1 MRVHELAK
9 ELQTDT
15 KTLTGVLAGMDIVI
29 KTHFAVLTD
38 EQADKVREIYAS
50 GSVPK
55 PPVSKKSP
63 RKKAAKAPAKAVK
76 KEVEPEDETAASP
89 KVVVREVTGQDP
101 KTVIEQRV
109 SGRVIRR
116 RKKSEPEPV
125 VVDEEALSGEAEST
139 ATVESEQVPTPD
151 PEMADSGDS
160 TSADEI
166 AVAEVPTDEVP
177 EVESGESVLADE
189 KATPAVKKLRITEK
203 ESTPASIIGRID
215 LGGNK
220 KSAGKTS
227 AVKAPA
233 VKASGVKAP
242 GKKVPDVPVPQ
253 RPGAAKPAAGQEDR
267 EGKRIIPKD
276 LQKRAK
282 FNWQKEAA
290 GKDDDSE
297 RAAARH
303 KRVRYKVKDKPGRT
317 KRGKAG
323 MVAFNSRE
331 TEKTTPKAIKRKIKI
346 QEGITVAELA
356 HRMGVKAAA
365 LIKKLVA
372 LGVMATINELLD
384 NDTATLLAADF
395 DYEIE
400 IVSIEEEEIF
410 EQEDVDADHERVAR
424 CPVVTVMGHVDH
436 GKTSLLDAI
445 RNTKV
450 AEGEAGGIT
459 QHIGAYRVSLPAG
472 DIAFVD
478 TPGHAAF
485 TTMRARGAQVTD
497 IVIIVVAAEEG
508 AMPQTVEAINHAQ
521 AAGVPII
528 VAVNKIDKPEADPA
542 RIRQE
547 LSQHGVLSEEWGGEV
562 IFVDISAKKRTNI
575 DKLLESVLLQA
586 EMLELKAN
594 PDKPAKGTIVEARLD
609 RGRGP
614 IATVMVQE
622 GTLRAG
628 DSFVSRHNS
637 GKVRALINDHGKTI
651 KEAGPST
658 PVEILGFSSVPEA
671 GDVFVVVDDRK
682 ARQTSDY
689 WQQKKRDEGLRKDAK
704 VSLENFMQNV
714 GEDEVK
720 ELRLVLKADVQG
732 SVEAVKQSL
741 ENLNTEK
748 VRVNVLH
755 CSVGAVSLNDVM
767 LASASSAIIIGFGV
781 KTEPKVHDTAEAE
794 GVDVRL
800 YSIIYE
806 IIDQIRK
813 AMVGLLDPKYVERQ
827 SGRAE
832 IREVFDISKYGRVAG
847 CFVVEGKVVNGSKA
861 RVTRSSETV
870 YEGEIT
876 SLKRFKDDAREVL
889 SGQDCGIFL
898 GAFKE
903 FQPGDIIESFILEL
917 VEQTL
922 E

>member
-15 KTLTGVLAGMDIVI
+15 KTLTGVLAGIDVVI
-29 KTHFAVLTD
+29 KTHFAALTD

-50 GSVPK
+50 GDVPK
-55 PPVSKKSP
+55 ATVSKKSP
-63 RKKAAKAPAKAVK
+63 RKRTPKAVK
-76 KEVEPEDETAASP
+76 KEVKPEAEPAESAVSSRVVQETD
-89 KVVVREVTGQDP
+89 GQGQEA
-101 KTVIEQRV
+101 KTVIEQRM
-109 SGRVIRR
+109 GATVIRR
-116 RKKSEPEPV
+116 RKKKAEAEPVAAEETVSGEEPARDAAAEPEAEPVESDDTSPTVEAATEVPADEAAEVKPAETEAEPVEEKDAPV
-125 VVDEEALSGEAEST
+125 V
-139 ATVESEQVPTPD
+139 
-151 PEMADSGDS
+151 
-160 TSADEI
+160 
-166 AVAEVPTDEVP
+166 
-177 EVESGESVLADE
+177 
-189 KATPAVKKLRITEK
+189 KKVRITEK
-203 ESTPASIIGRID
+203 ESSPASIIGRIE
-215 LGGNK
+215 LPGTQ
-220 KSAGKTS
+220 KT
-227 AVKAPA
+227 AAKTPGVKTPG
-233 VKASGVKAP
+233 VKTPGVKTPDVKAP
-242 GKKVPDVPVPQ
+242 GVPVPQ
-253 RPGAAKPAAGQEDR
+253 RPGVAKPAAGQEDR
-267 EGKRIIPKD
+267 EGKRLVKER
-276 LQKRAK
+276 QKRAK
-282 FNWQKEAA
+282 FHWQQEAA
-290 GKDDDSE
+290 GGEDDGE
-297 RAAARH
+297 RAAARQ
-303 KRVRYKVKDKPGRT
+303 KRKHYKLKDKGTGRT
-317 KRGKAG
+317 KKGRSE
-323 MVAFNSRE
+323 MVSFNARE
-331 TEKTTPKAIKRKIKI
+331 TEKTVPKAIKRKIKI
-346 QEGITVAELA
+346 QDGITVAELA
-356 HRMGVKAAA
+356 RRMGVKAAA

-372 LGVMATINELLD
+372 DLGVMATINQLLD

-400 IVSIEEEEIF
+400 TVAIEEETIF
-410 EQEDVDADHERVAR
+410 EQDDAESDGDLDPR

-459 QHIGAYRVSLPAG
+459 QHIGAYRVSLPDG

-528 VAVNKIDKPEADPA
+528 VAVNKIDKPEADPD

-562 IFVDISAKKRTNI
+562 IFVNISAKKRTNI

-594 PDKPAKGTIVEARLD
+594 PNKPAKGTIVEARLD

-622 GTLRAG
+622 GTLRSG

-689 WQQKKRDEGLRKDAK
+689 WQQKKRDEDLRKDAK

-714 GEDEVK
+714 GEEEVK
-720 ELRLVLKADVQG
+720 ELRLILKADVQG

-781 KTEPKVHDTAEAE
+781 KTEPKVYDTAESE
-794 GVDVRL
+794 GIDVRL

-806 IIDQIRK
+806 IIDEVRK
-813 AMVGLLDPKYVERQ
+813 AMVGLLAPKYVERQ
-827 SGRAE
+827 DGRAE

-847 CFVVEGKVVNGSKA
+847 CFVLEGKVVNGSKA
-861 RVTRSSETV
+861 RVTRNTETV

-898 GAFKE
+898 GTFKE
-903 FQPGDIIESFILEL
+903 FQSGDIIESFFLEQ

>member
-1 MRVHELAK
+1 
-9 ELQTDT
+9 
-15 KTLTGVLAGMDIVI
+15 
-29 KTHFAVLTD
+29 
-38 EQADKVREIYAS
+38 
-50 GSVPK
+50 
-55 PPVSKKSP
+55 
-63 RKKAAKAPAKAVK
+63 
-76 KEVEPEDETAASP
+76 
-89 KVVVREVTGQDP
+89 
-101 KTVIEQRV
+101 
-109 SGRVIRR
+109 
-116 RKKSEPEPV
+116 
-125 VVDEEALSGEAEST
+125 
-139 ATVESEQVPTPD
+139 
-151 PEMADSGDS
+151 
-160 TSADEI
+160 
-166 AVAEVPTDEVP
+166 
-177 EVESGESVLADE
+177 
-189 KATPAVKKLRITEK
+189 
-203 ESTPASIIGRID
+203 
-215 LGGNK
+215 
-220 KSAGKTS
+220 
-227 AVKAPA
+227 
-233 VKASGVKAP
+233 
-242 GKKVPDVPVPQ
+242 VPQ
-253 RPGAAKPAAGQEDR
+253 RPGVAKPAAGQEDR

-290 GKDDDSE
+290 GKDDDSGSS
-297 RAAARH
+297 AARH

-317 KRGKAG
+317 KKGKAG
-323 MVAFNSRE
+323 MIAFNSRE
-331 TEKTTPKAIKRKIKI
+331 TEKTIPKAIKRKIKI

-356 HRMGVKAAA
+356 RRMGVKAAA

-372 LGVMATINELLD
+372 LDVMATINELLD

-410 EQEDVDADHERVAR
+410 EQEDVDEDPERVAR

-594 PDKPAKGTIVEARLD
+594 PANPAKGTIVEARLD

-622 GTLRAG
+622 GTLRPG

-689 WQQKKRDEGLRKDAK
+689 WQQKKRGESLRKDAK
-704 VSLENFMQNV
+704 VSLENFMQNI

-720 ELRLVLKADVQG
+720 ELRLILKADVQG

-741 ENLNTEK
+741 ENLNTAK
-748 VRVNVLH
+748 ARVNVLH
-755 CSVGAVSLNDVM
+755 CSVGAISLNDVM

-781 KTEPKVHDTAEAE
+781 KTEPKVYDTAESE
-794 GVDVRL
+794 GVDVRM

-806 IIDQIRK
+806 IIDDVRK
-813 AMVGLLDPKYVERQ
+813 AMVGLLEPKYVERQ

-847 CFVVEGKVVNGSKA
+847 CFVVEGKVANGSKA
-861 RVTRSSETV
+861 RVTRGTETV

-903 FQPGDIIESFILEL
+903 FQPGDIIESYFLEL

>member
-1 MRVHELAK
+1 
-9 ELQTDT
+9 
-15 KTLTGVLAGMDIVI
+15 MD
-29 KTHFAVLTD
+29 
-38 EQADKVREIYAS
+38 
-50 GSVPK
+50 
-55 PPVSKKSP
+55 
-63 RKKAAKAPAKAVK
+63 
-76 KEVEPEDETAASP
+76 EDED
-89 KVVVREVTGQDP
+89 V
-101 KTVIEQRV
+101 
-109 SGRVIRR
+109 
-116 RKKSEPEPV
+116 
-125 VVDEEALSGEAEST
+125 
-139 ATVESEQVPTPD
+139 
-151 PEMADSGDS
+151 
-160 TSADEI
+160 
-166 AVAEVPTDEVP
+166 
-177 EVESGESVLADE
+177 
-189 KATPAVKKLRITEK
+189 
-203 ESTPASIIGRID
+203 
-215 LGGNK
+215 N
-220 KSAGKTS
+220 
-227 AVKAPA
+227 
-233 VKASGVKAP
+233 
-242 GKKVPDVPVPQ
+242 VPDVPVPQ
-253 RPGAAKPAAGQEDR
+253 RSGVAKPAAGQEDR
-267 EGKRIIPKD
+267 EGKRLIAKD
-276 LQKRAK
+276 HQKRAK
-282 FNWQKEAA
+282 FQWKQEAA
-290 GKDDDSE
+290 VVEDDDSE
-297 RAAARH
+297 RSAARH
-303 KRVRYKVKDKPGRT
+303 KRVRYKLKDKAGRS
-317 KRGKAG
+317 KRGKAE
-323 MVAFNSRE
+323 MIAVNARE
-331 TEKTTPKAIKRKIKI
+331 TEKTVPKAIKRKIKI

-356 HRMGVKAAA
+356 RRMGVKAAA

-372 LGVMATINELLD
+372 LGVMATINQLLD

-400 IVSIEEEEIF
+400 IASIEEETIF
-410 EQEDVDADHERVAR
+410 EQEDVDSDDDGRVAR

-459 QHIGAYRVSLPAG
+459 QHIGAYRVRLPAG

-508 AMPQTVEAINHAQ
+508 AMPQTIEAINHAK

-528 VAVNKIDKPEADPA
+528 VAVNKIDKPEANPE

-562 IFVDISAKKRTNI
+562 IFVDISAKKRINI

-594 PDKPAKGTIVEARLD
+594 PNKPAKGTIVEARLD

-689 WQQKKRDEGLRKDAK
+689 WQQKKRDENLRKDAK

-720 ELRLVLKADVQG
+720 ELRLILKADVQG

-741 ENLNTEK
+741 ENLNTAK
-748 VRVNVLH
+748 ARVNVLH
-755 CSVGAVSLNDVM
+755 YSVGAISLNDVM
-767 LASASSAIIIGFGV
+767 LASASNAIIIGFGV
-781 KTEPKVHDTAEAE
+781 KTEPKVYETAEAE
-794 GVDVRL
+794 GIDIRL

-806 IIDQIRK
+806 IIDEVRK
-813 AMVGLLDPKYVERQ
+813 AMVGLLAPKYVEHL

-847 CFVVEGKVVNGSKA
+847 CFVVEGKVAKGSKA
-861 RVTRSSETV
+861 RVMRKDENV

-898 GAFKE
+898 GSFKDFE
-903 FQPGDIIESFILEL
+903 PGDIIESFSLEQ

>member
-15 KTLTGVLAGMDIVI
+15 KTLTGILAGMDIVI

-38 EQADKVREIYAS
+38 EQVDKVREIHAS
-50 GSVPK
+50 GADPK
-55 PPVSKKSP
+55 PLVAKTAP
-63 RKKAAKAPAKAVK
+63 RKKAPKPVK
-76 KEVEPEDETAASP
+76 KERAPEIEPAAPVVTA
-89 KVVVREVTGQDP
+89 KVVVREADGQAP

-109 SGRVIRR
+109 SGTVIRR
-116 RKKSEPEPV
+116 RTKAEPEPV
-125 VVDEEALSGEAEST
+125 VQEAAPSEETEGVATAEQELLQTQEAELT
-139 ATVESEQVPTPD
+139 
-151 PEMADSGDS
+151 DSGH
-160 TSADEI
+160 TLPADGI
-166 AVAEVPTDEVP
+166 AVAEVSAEEAP
-177 EVESGESVLADE
+177 ELESGEPASVEEQTAQI
-189 KATPAVKKLRITEK
+189 VKKLRITEK
-203 ESTPASIIGRID
+203 EATPAIILGRLD
-215 LGGNK
+215 LGRNK
-220 KSAGKTS
+220 K
-227 AVKAPA
+227 PA
-233 VKASGVKAP
+233 DEDEDVVI
-242 GKKVPDVPVPQ
+242 PDVPVPQ
-253 RPGAAKPAAGQEDR
+253 RGSGAKPDAVPEDR
-267 EGKRIIPKD
+267 EGKRLIAKD
-276 LQKRAK
+276 HQKRAK
-282 FNWQKEAA
+282 FQWKQEAVVEE
-290 GKDDDSE
+290 DDSE
-297 RAAARH
+297 RSAARH
-303 KRVRYKVKDKPGRT
+303 KRVRYKLKDKAGRT
-317 KRGKAG
+317 KRGKAE
-323 MVAFNSRE
+323 MVAVNARE
-331 TEKTTPKAIKRKIKI
+331 TEKTVPKAIKRKIKI

-356 HRMGVKAAA
+356 RRMGVKAAA

-372 LGVMATINELLD
+372 LGVMATINQLLD

-395 DYEIE
+395 EYEIE
-400 IVSIEEEEIF
+400 IASIDEETIF
-410 EQEDVDADHERVAR
+410 EQEDVGEDEDRVTR

-508 AMPQTVEAINHAQ
+508 VMPQTIEAINHAK

-528 VAVNKIDKPEADPA
+528 VAVNKIDKPEANPE

-547 LSQHGVLSEEWGGEV
+547 LSQYGVLSEEWGGEV
-562 IFVDISAKKRTNI
+562 IFVDISAKKRINI

-594 PDKPAKGTIVEARLD
+594 PNKPAKGTIVEARLD

-622 GTLRAG
+622 GTLRPG

-689 WQQKKRDEGLRKDAK
+689 WQQKKRDENLRKDAK

-720 ELRLVLKADVQG
+720 ELRLILKADVQG

-741 ENLNTEK
+741 ENLNTAK
-748 VRVNVLH
+748 ARVNVLH
-755 CSVGAVSLNDVM
+755 YSVGAISLNDVM
-767 LASASSAIIIGFGV
+767 LASASRAIIIGFGV
-781 KTEPKVHDTAEAE
+781 KTEPKVHETAEAE
-794 GVDVRL
+794 GTDIRL

-806 IIDQIRK
+806 IIDEVRK
-813 AMVGLLDPKYVERQ
+813 AMVGLLAPKYVEHL

-847 CFVVEGKVVNGSKA
+847 CFVVEGKVAKGSKA
-861 RVTRSSETV
+861 RVMRNGENV

-898 GAFKE
+898 GSFKDFE
-903 FQPGDIIESFILEL
+903 PGDIIESFALEQ

>member
-50 GSVPK
+50 GTDLK
-55 PPVSKKSP
+55 PPVLKKSP
-63 RKKAAKAPAKAVK
+63 RKKAVKADSKAPAKALK
-76 KEVEPEDETAASP
+76 KEVEPADEIAVAP
-89 KVVVREVTGQDP
+89 KVVVREATGQDP
-101 KTVIEQRV
+101 TTVIEQRV
-109 SGRVIRR
+109 RGTVIRR
-116 RKKSEPEPV
+116 RKKAEPEPV
-125 VVDEEALSGEAEST
+125 VVEEEALSVEDEGI
-139 ATVESEQVPTPD
+139 ATVEPVSIQDAEIP
-151 PEMADSGDS
+151 DSGDS
-160 TSADEI
+160 IPADEI
-166 AVAEVPTDEVP
+166 AGAGVPAEEAPT
-177 EVESGESVLADE
+177 VESGETVPVEE
-189 KATPAVKKLRITEK
+189 KAAPAVKKLRITEK
-203 ESTPASIIGRID
+203 EATPANIIGRID

-220 KSAGKTS
+220 KPAADK
-227 AVKAPA
+227 APDKAPA
-233 VKASGVKAP
+233 VNAP
-242 GKKVPDVPVPQ
+242 DAPVPQ
-253 RPGAAKPAAGQEDR
+253 RPGVAKPAAGEEDR
-267 EGKRIIPKD
+267 EGKRLIAKD
-276 LQKRAK
+276 HQKRAK
-282 FNWQKEAA
+282 FNWQQEAA
-290 GKDDDSE
+290 VKDDDSD
-297 RAAARH
+297 RSAARH
-303 KRVRYKVKDKPGRT
+303 KRVRYKVKDKAART
-317 KRGKAG
+317 KRGKAD
-323 MVAFNSRE
+323 MISFNSRE
-331 TEKTTPKAIKRKIKI
+331 TEKTVPKAIKRKIKI
-346 QEGITVAELA
+346 QEGLTVAELA

-384 NDTATLLAADF
+384 NDTAMLLAADF

-400 IVSIEEEEIF
+400 IVSIEEETIF
-410 EQEDVDADHERVAR
+410 EQDDVDEEHDRVAR

-508 AMPQTVEAINHAQ
+508 AMPQTVEAVNHAR

-528 VAVNKIDKPEADPA
+528 VAVNKIDKPEADPE

-562 IFVDISAKKRTNI
+562 MFVDISAKKRTNI

-594 PDKPAKGTIVEARLD
+594 PNKPAKGIIVEARLD

-622 GTLRAG
+622 GTLKAG
-628 DSFVSRHNS
+628 DSFVSRHNF

-689 WQQKKRDEGLRKDAK
+689 WQQKKRGENLRKDAK

-714 GEDEVK
+714 GEEEVK
-720 ELRLVLKADVQG
+720 ELRLILKADVQG

-755 CSVGAVSLNDVM
+755 YSVGAISLNDVM

-781 KTEPKVHDTAEAE
+781 KTEPKVYETAEAE
-794 GVDVRL
+794 GIDIRL

-806 IIDQIRK
+806 IIDEVRK
-813 AMVGLLDPKYVERQ
+813 AMVGLLAPKYVEHL

-847 CFVVEGKVVNGSKA
+847 CFVVEGKVAKGSKA
-861 RVTRSSETV
+861 RVMRKDEKV

-898 GAFKE
+898 GSFKDFE
-903 FQPGDIIESFILEL
+903 SGDIIESFVLEQ